1 MTEFLASPA
10 GLAMKGAL
18 IAAFLDFVTGVW
30 RAYQDDVLALDAIGA
45 FIRKHLLGRVLPLSI
60 MAWVAWSTGDMAMT
74 LAAAAALTTYGVE
87 TIASVYSALRVP
99 GSARIP
105 ID

>member
-10 GLAMKGAL
+10 GLAMKAAL
-18 IAAFLDFVTGVW
+18 VAAFLDFVTGLW
-30 RAYQDDVLALDAIGA
+30 RAYQDDVLAMDAIGA
-45 FIRKHLLGRVLPLSI
+45 FIRKHLMGRVLPLSI
-60 MAWVAWSTGDMAMT
+60 LAWVAYLSQDAA
-74 LAAAAALTTYGVE
+74 LIAAAAAGLTAYGVE
-87 TIASVYSALRVP
+87 TTASVYSALRVP